1 MEFAPAVSVIT
12 PFKPVTA
19 LLPPVVAADAVSVGM
34 TVFPVGPLT
43 SEILTLIESPFWP
56 RKVCVNVVEAV
67 DPFEIDDALEVAEMA
82 NVSDCVG

>member
-1 MEFAPAVSVIT
+1 MSVIIAVR
-12 PFKPVTA
+12 PVIVGTEVLVPILLLANVGTA
-19 LLPPVVAADAVSVGM
+19 
-34 TVFPVGPLT
+34 TFPVGALT
-43 SEILTLIESPFWP
+43 IDAVTDIVSELVP